1 MKNFSIYLLLTALL
15 FGSAS
20 TLVAQSDTLAGVFRP
35 RIGLGVGTMTYYGEI
50 QNYQKK
56 FIPTVNRYY
65 GTAYVNFPMTKFFNA
80 EFSAA
85 YGKISANERT
95 IERNLNFESR
105 IRMATIQLYY
115 NFYPLLRPGKTL
127 FHPFV
132 GVGLTSFEFLSKTDM
147 YDASGNQYHY
157 WSDGSIMNMPENSPS
172 SSMATALQRDYTY
185 ETDLREQN
193 LDSLGKYREQ
203 SFAIPLTV
211 GMEWHLTPRWDFRFA
226 STFYMTFTDLID
238 NISPAGEGPQRHG
251 DGKKDKLWTT
261 YISLSYDLQLPR
273 EKGFD
278 PSDDS
283 DIELYA
289 DFDQSDWDKDG
300 VIDAHDEC
308 PYTPLEALVDERG
321 CPLDADG
328 DGVPDYKDDE
338 PNTPEGNFV
347 DEFGVTMSEEDIAK
361 HWREFND
368 STGYDHDFIENK
380 MVVEFG
386 HKGEPQLVDPYAD
399 KKNQNK
405 NYVIIIG
412 KEQKDVNANDLYKY
426 LGYNDFKSET
436 RGDTVFYILGEYAT
450 IEEAVAAK
458 TGMENSGIPVD
469 LIGRDGTNQNTFI
482 PVDEKV
488 IEKVELAN
496 IENGTETPEIATS
509 DQQLYRVQI
518 GAFKKKVNTDEL
530 FPGLEITEVAS
541 KDGITRYYTGKYED
555 YEEANSHRKKMIGK
569 GYKTAFVVAYKGQ
582 SRVTLK
588 EAGIVEPNLPDNY
601 NEDKELANFVEPRD
615 TSSSNATDNNTIVN
629 GYDLTKVKY
638 RVLLAETTTTLSNE
652 IVDILYNIGNIK
664 PVKKFDGST
673 QYLSPKF
680 NSIEDANNAMIEYK
694 TYGLEDIKPIVDYE
708 GEFMTIEEF
717 NAKTNQ

>member
-1 MKNFSIYLLLTALL
+1 MKKLSLYALL
-15 FGSAS
+15 SVLFIGSGYS
-20 TLVAQSDTLAGVFRP
+20 TFAQTDTLEGVFRP

-65 GTAYVNFPMTKFFNA
+65 GTAYVNFPMTNYLNA

-95 IERNLNFESR
+95 LERNLNFESR
-105 IRMATIQLYY
+105 IRMASVQVYY
-115 NFYPLLRPGKTL
+115 NFYPMLKPGKSL
-127 FHPFV
+127 FHPYV
-132 GVGLTSFEFLSKTDM
+132 GVGLASFEFLSKTDM
-147 YDASGNQYHY
+147 YDANGSQYHY

-172 SSMATALQRDYTY
+172 SSFATELQRDYTY

-193 LDSLGKYREQ
+193 LDSLGDYREQ
-203 SFAIPLTV
+203 SFAIPLSV

-226 STFYMTFTDLID
+226 TTYYLTFTDLID

-251 DGKKDKLWTT
+251 DGKKDRLLTT
-261 YISLSYDLQLPR
+261 YISLSYDLQLPS
-273 EKGFD
+273 EKAFD
-278 PSDDS
+278 PNDDS
-283 DIELYA
+283 GIELYA

-321 CPLDADG
+321 CPLDGDG

-338 PNTPEGNFV
+338 PNTTEGNFV
-347 DEFGVTMSEEDIAK
+347 DEYGVTMSEEDIAK

-399 KKNQNK
+399 KKPEGK

-412 KEQKDVNANDLYKY
+412 KEQKDVNANELHKY
-426 LGYNDFKSET
+426 LGFNDFKTET
-436 RGDTVFYILGEYAT
+436 RGDTVYYILGEYET

-458 TGMENSGIPVD
+458 NGIENLGIDVE
-469 LIGRDGTNQNTFI
+469 LIGRDGSNNSTYI

-496 IENGTETPEIATS
+496 IENGTESPEIATS
-509 DQQLYRVQI
+509 EEQLYRVQV
-518 GAFKKKVNTDEL
+518 GAFKKKVDTETQ
-530 FPGLEITEVAS
+530 FPGIEITEATGE
-541 KDGITRYYTGKYED
+541 DGITRYYTGKYENYD
-555 YEEANSHRKKMIGK
+555 DADAHRLKMIGK
-569 GYKTAFVVAYKGQ
+569 GYRKAFVVAYKGQ
-582 SRVTLK
+582 ERVTLI
-588 EAGIVEPNLPDNY
+588 EAGIPEVDLPDNY

-615 TSSSNATDNNTIVN
+615 TSSNGNNGSNIVN
-629 GYDLTKVKY
+629 GYDLSKVKY
-638 RVLLAETTTTLSNE
+638 RVLLAETKTTLSNE
-652 IVDILYNIGNIK
+652 TVDILYNIGNIK
-664 PVKKFDGST
+664 PVKNFDGTT

-680 NSIEDANNAMIEYK
+680 NSIEEANNAIIEYK
-694 TYGLEDIKPIVDYE
+694 TYGLEDIKPMVDYE

-717 NAKTNQ
+717 KSKTNQ